1 MKAILLEKHGGPSV
15 LRFSRRPEPA
25 PGPGEVRVR
34 IETVGLNF
42 AEVLSRKGLYRWAP
56 ELPYVP
62 GMEAYGVI
70 DAAGEGVGRRGVGEK
85 VLVGAQFGCYAE
97 AAVVPEAQAL
107 PAVDFYSSEEN
118 AAFLVNYM
126 TAWVALFEMARLR
139 AADSVLIHAAAGG
152 VGSAA
157 VQLAKRFGCTVFG
170 TAGSDEKI
178 DLLKKLAVDHAVNYR
193 RQDFEAEIRA
203 KTDGRGVDVVLELVG
218 GEVYRKSLNLLAPFG
233 RIVVAGFAGLHLTRW
248 NPVSWWQAWRALPK
262 ARLLDMG
269 VRSYGVLSTH
279 LGYLLSDMA
288 VLRQSWESLRSFVE
302 VNQIRPVIGAT
313 FRFDE
318 MARAHDLMESRRSF
332 GKIVLHV

>member
-1 MKAILLEKHGGPSV
+1 MKAILMERHGGPSV
-15 LRFSRRPEPA
+15 LQLSDLPEPA

-34 IETVGLNF
+34 IETIGLNF

-56 ELPYVP
+56 KLPYVP

-70 DAAGEGVGRRGVGEK
+70 DAVGEGASHRNVGEK

-97 AAVVPEAQAL
+97 AVVVPEAQAL
-107 PAVDFYSSEEN
+107 PAIDFYSPDEN

-139 AADSVLIHAAAGG
+139 PADLVLIHAAAGG

-157 VQLAKRFGCTVFG
+157 VQLAKRFGCKVFG
-170 TAGSDEKI
+170 TAGSEEKI
-178 DLLKKLAVDHAVNYR
+178 DLLNKLGVDHAVNYR
-193 RQDFEAEIRA
+193 RQDFEAEFRE

-233 RIVVAGFAGLHLTRW
+233 RIVVAGFASLDLNRW

-288 VLRQSWESLRSFVE
+288 VLRQSWEALRSFVE
-302 VNQIRPVIGAT
+302 VHQIRPVIGAT
-313 FRFDE
+313 YRFDE
-318 MARAHDLMESRRSF
+318 MARAHERMESRKSF